1 MGSIFSCCTKNDT
14 SEPSDLNLRQ
24 ALQDQNADQEA
35 QRLLKW
41 TIEKLQEV
49 RPPKTLVKDYVLWR
63 AQRRAQYID
72 RFNQAS
78 ATLEQLRTP
87 TEFNS
92 EDNTDRTAANIE
104 TKISEQLKGCLDL
117 LNEKKSGSIK
127 DEFIIYFPVKA
138 DNNHNNDEVDL
149 EAIKASMSN
158 QELSCLELL
167 TTH

>member
-1 MGSIFSCCTKNDT
+1 
-14 SEPSDLNLRQ
+14 
-24 ALQDQNADQEA
+24 DQNADREA
-35 QRLLKW
+35 QCLLKW

-49 RPPKTLVKDYVLWR
+49 RPPVTPIKDIFYGR
-63 AQRRAQYID
+63 AQRRTQYIE
-72 RFNQAS
+72 RFNQAL

-87 TEFNS
+87 TEFNE

-127 DEFIIYFPVKA
+127 DEFIIYFPLKT
-138 DNNHNNDEVDL
+138 DNNNEVDL

-158 QELSCLELL
+158 QELSCLDLL
-167 TTH
+167 TH

>member
-49 RPPKTLVKDYVLWR
+49 RPPVTLVKDYVLWR

-87 TEFNS
+87 TVL
-92 EDNTDRTAANIE
+92 DQQDDTDRTAANIE
-104 TKISEQLKGCLDL
+104 AKISEQLKGCLDL

-127 DEFIIYFPVKA
+127 DEFIIYFPLKT
-138 DNNHNNDEVDL
+138 DNNNEVDL

>member
-1 MGSIFSCCTKNDT
+1 MGGIFSCCTKNDT
-14 SEPSDLNLRQ
+14 SEPSDLDLRQ

-49 RPPKTLVKDYVLWR
+49 RPPVTLVKDYVLWR

-87 TEFNS
+87 TVLDQQDE
-92 EDNTDRTAANIE
+92 TDRTAANIE
-104 TKISEQLKGCLDL
+104 AKISQQLKGCLDL
-117 LNEKKSGSIK
+117 LNEENSGVTK
-127 DEFIIYFPVKA
+127 DDFVIYFPLKPD
-138 DNNHNNDEVDL
+138 DNNEVDL

-158 QELSCLELL
+158 QERSCLDLL
-167 TTH
+167 TH